1 MITHPCVYWVN
12 GNLATYFLRI
22 VYIYFFDFLKRN
34 AQFVT
39 GELSSLV
46 WLCLK
51 TVYPQ
56 IQWFYWWFCP
66 SKWQFYWVSPPNMD
80 TPISYLCFVPV
91 SLSMYFDI
99 PIFGHVAIMSIHA
112 HYSFVKSIL
121 VCLLQISS
129 GWTTPI
135 WALVKHQV
143 LVVLVKRGH
152 FKFKQ
157 GVNNVEPCRCE
168 GL

>member
-51 TVYPQ
+51 TVYPPNPMVLLM
-56 IQWFYWWFCP
+56 ILPIKVAILLGIP
-66 SKWQFYWVSPPNMD
+66 SKYGHTHIISLLCTRFFINVFRYPNFRTRCHYEHTCALFVCQINSSLFVANLQWVDNPNMGIGQ
-80 TPISYLCFVPV
+80 TSGPSGL
-91 SLSMYFDI
+91 
-99 PIFGHVAIMSIHA
+99 GQTR
-112 HYSFVKSIL
+112 SF
-121 VCLLQISS
+121 
-129 GWTTPI
+129 
-135 WALVKHQV
+135 
-143 LVVLVKRGH
+143 
-152 FKFKQ
+152 
-157 GVNNVEPCRCE
+157 
-168 GL
+168 